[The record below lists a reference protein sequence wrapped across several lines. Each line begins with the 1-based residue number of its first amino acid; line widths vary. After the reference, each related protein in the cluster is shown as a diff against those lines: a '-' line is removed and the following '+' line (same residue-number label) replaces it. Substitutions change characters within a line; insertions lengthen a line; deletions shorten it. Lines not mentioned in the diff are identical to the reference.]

1 MTAEIRIGDT
11 PVMMC
16 GNAATPIRYKQVFH
30 QDLLKSVRI
39 MTADDFDADA
49 LAQLAYIMS
58 QQAAGADF
66 RAVTFD
72 SFCEWL
78 AQFEEADFLNKVGEI
93 ITLWMQSSETVV
105 KAKKN

>member
-1 MTAEIRIGDT
+1 MTGEIRIGDT
-11 PVMMC
+11 PVVMC

-30 QDLLKSVRI
+30 QDLLKTVRA
-39 MTADDFDADA
+39 MTAEDFDVDA
-49 LAQLAYIMS
+49 LSQLAYIMS

-72 SFCEWL
+72 SFCEWI
-78 AQFEEADFLNKVGEI
+78 AQFEQAEFLAKVGEVLN
-93 ITLWMQSSETVV
+93 LWMQSSQTEV